1 MSSISRRL
9 SKRFRMVAAI
19 FVGGIA
25 GDAFD
30 VQAQEFELLPAPPET
45 ITSQI
50 NAAPTP
56 QFAERTEE
64 LASLDESGV
73 ETLVRGPLHEAFA
86 EPIMADPAPGF
97 IIHREPP
104 QDIDEVPPDYRP
116 DGDRAIWISGY
127 WGWDDQRDDFI
138 WISGVFRIPP
148 DGHRWVPGYWL
159 AVDNGWQWVQGFWI
173 SETAETI
180 EYLPAPPSSLE
191 VGPSSPAPG
200 PDYFYVP
207 GTWSETTT
215 ASTPSVQWSPGYW
228 HPIQDDFIWIPS
240 HFVWTPR
247 GCIYVAGYWDR
258 RLPLRGLCFAPVYIP
273 RTTYSITSWRWQPTV
288 VLNSQV
294 VLHNL
299 FIQPGYNHYVFGDYY
314 GVPFSNSRTVP
325 AYLYHQRRGSFDPLI
340 SYYTAYN
347 ARQGHDLNRWY
358 GSQFSELSRNPSKR
372 PPHDFHS
379 MRDTGKGRSHQ
390 SNASLTDFAY
400 PLHVLSK
407 LDGAPRISSVSPS
420 FKQELRNRDSER
432 KQLSID
438 RRTLERQPI
447 GIDRSASAS
456 RLNNLDAIK
465 DVKSLRLPSI
475 SGVDR
480 KELKPLDTILKR
492 PEPPRST
499 GSDRPNSGLSSRN
512 PESNRSFGT
521 NPSSERKPFSDWI
534 QPLGQTPQTQKGSS
548 PPIPSNQIRPASG
561 LPFGSGNLHPN
572 PTRSGSSRA
581 ELPRSEPLRSELP
594 SLDLPRL
601 ELPRPGQ
608 SEDRNKQQAIPNVI
622 PKTLE
627 SLRNPTR
634 TNGPTRT
641 PTGAFAPDRAPT
653 RTIEPN
659 RTPTRTIAPNR
670 TPGVGLRQKSDAPS
684 SLKPNEVGGTRG
696 PSVRVPSVQ
705 GGKKSK
711 ESGES
716 PRGNRAPASGGEGGR
731 DRKGK

>member
-1 MSSISRRL
+1 ML
-9 SKRFRMVAAI
+9 AAI
-19 FVGGIA
+19 LVGGIA
-25 GDAFD
+25 GNAFD

-45 ITSQI
+45 ITSQSD
-50 NAAPTP
+50 AAPAP
-56 QFAERTEE
+56 QITGRTEE

-86 EPIMADPAPGF
+86 EPIMADPTPGF

-127 WGWDDQRDDFI
+127 WGWDDQRDDFV

-173 SETAETI
+173 SETADSI
-180 EYLPAPPSSLE
+180 EYLPAPPTSLE

-207 GTWSETTT
+207 GTWSETA

-273 RTTYSITSWRWQPTV
+273 RTTYSVTSWRWQPTV

-299 FIQPGYNHYVFGDYY
+299 FVQPSYNHYVFGDYY

-372 PPHDFHS
+372 PPHNFHS
-379 MRDTGKGRSHQ
+379 MHEEGRGRSHQ
-390 SNASLTDFAY
+390 SNASLSDFAY
-400 PLHVLSK
+400 PLSILSK

-438 RRTLERQPI
+438 RRTLERQPVDI
-447 GIDRSASAS
+447 ARSASPN

-480 KELKPLDTILKR
+480 KELKPLDTLRKR
-492 PEPPRST
+492 PEPPRSL
-499 GSDRPNSGLSSRN
+499 GSDRPNFLPNTRA
-512 PESNRSFGT
+512 PESGRSFGT
-521 NPSSERKPFSDWI
+521 NPSSERKLLSDWI
-534 QPLGQTPQTQKGSS
+534 KPLGQMPQTPKGSN

-561 LPFGSGNLHPN
+561 LPLGSGNLN
-572 PTRSGSSRA
+572 SNAARSSSSRA
-581 ELPRSEPLRSELP
+581 APLRSELP
-594 SLDLPRL
+594 RLDPPRL
-601 ELPRPGQ
+601 DQPRSGQ
-608 SEDRNKQQAIPNVI
+608 SEGRNKQQSIPNVI

-627 SLRNPTR
+627 SFRNSAR
-634 TNGPTRT
+634 TIDPTRT
-641 PTGAFAPDRAPT
+641 PTRTFAPDRAPT
-653 RTIEPN
+653 RTIEPTRN
-659 RTPTRTIAPNR
+659 PSRIIAPSRTPST
-670 TPGVGLRQKSDAPS
+670 
-684 SLKPNEVGGTRG
+684 G
-696 PSVRVPSVQ
+696 PSPKPGATPSIKRNES
-705 GGKKSK
+705 GGSSVLGGRK
-711 ESGES
+711 SGES
-716 PRGNRAPASGGEGGR
+716 RESQRGNRAPSSGVEGR